1 MSSGTLSRKES
12 SIKVL
17 RIYKSFD
24 FIKLLK
30 RKTCIMYI
38 FASSELSK
46 DEMTKIT
53 DPQICGELPSS
64 KIYLSWSEMAW
75 KFVGEITV
83 YNVTRGE
90 VCPASDYS
98 VTINFPSKLKF
109 RHL

>member
-1 MSSGTLSRKES
+1 
-12 SIKVL
+12 
-17 RIYKSFD
+17 
-24 FIKLLK
+24 
-30 RKTCIMYI
+30 MYI
-38 FASSELSK
+38 FVSSELSK

-53 DPQICGELPSS
+53 DPQICGELPSL

-83 YNVTRGE
+83 YNVTRTE